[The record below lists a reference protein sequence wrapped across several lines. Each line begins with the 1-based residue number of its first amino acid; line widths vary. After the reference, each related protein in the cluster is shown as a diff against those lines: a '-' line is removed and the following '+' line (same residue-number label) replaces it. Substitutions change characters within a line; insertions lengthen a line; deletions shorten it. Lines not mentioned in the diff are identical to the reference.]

1 MKLENKVRVLD
12 KISPQ
17 MREVLNIQAERP
29 QPAAVGED
37 YSSQRRAY
45 QEERQ
50 FWNQGGPQRG
60 RREDNRV
67 PTPYGEILT
76 RLYTP
81 FRHTPATLFYLHG
94 GGFILGNLETHDRI
108 MRLLAKYSGCT
119 VIGVDY
125 TLSPEAK
132 FPQAI
137 KEIVAV
143 CEFYDEHAER
153 FGLNMNSIGLAGDS
167 AGAML
172 ALASSLWLRDNQL
185 LCGKIKG
192 LLLWYGLYGLQ
203 DSVSRR
209 LFGGAWDGLSQ
220 KELAT
225 YESAYLGKKGDRESP
240 YYCLFNNDLSHDVPP
255 CFIATAEFD
264 PLIDDSLALCHILL
278 EHGLHCHYQLY
289 PGTLHAFLHYSRFL
303 ESADDAL
310 RDGARYFRQ
319 QLKAGSALLRKI

>member
-1 MKLENKVRVLD
+1 MKPENKARVLD

-17 MREVLNIQAERP
+17 MREILRLQAEQP
-29 QPAAVGED
+29 QPAPAGND
-37 YSSQRRAY
+37 LPSQRRAY
-45 QEERQ
+45 QQERR

-60 RREDNRV
+60 RREEHRV
-67 PTPYGEILT
+67 PTPYGEVLT
-76 RLYTP
+76 RLYAP
-81 FRHTPATLFYLHG
+81 LRKTPATLFYLHG
-94 GGFILGNLETHDRI
+94 GGFILGNLDTHDRI

-119 VIGVDY
+119 VIGIDY
-125 TLSPEAK
+125 TLSPEAV

-143 CEFYDEHAER
+143 CEFYHQHADS
-153 FGLNMNSIGLAGDS
+153 FGLSSNAIGFAGDS

-172 ALASSLWLRDNQL
+172 ALASALWIRDHHVQ
-185 LCGKIKG
+185 CGKINA

-209 LFGGAWDGLSQ
+209 LFGGEWDGLTQSD
-220 KELAT
+220 LAS
-225 YESAYLGKKGDRESP
+225 YEAAYLGEKGDRDAP
-240 YYCLFNNDLSHDVPP
+240 YYCLFNNDLSQDVPP

-264 PLIDDSLALCHILL
+264 PLLDDNIALCHTLL
-278 EHGLHCHYQLY
+278 EHGQHCHYQLY

-319 QLKAGSALLRKI
+319 QVKQGEES